1 MVMGDRTGIA
11 VRCRLHEPG
20 ADAGAEERPVTALV
34 TGAAGFIGSTLVDDL
49 LADGQQV
56 RGVDCFSPYYDL
68 GIKRENIA
76 GAVGDRD
83 HFELV
88 QADLLTAYLE
98 ALLDGVDVVYH
109 HAAQPGVRLSWS
121 EHFDV
126 YARCNVLATQRLLEA
141 SVRAGVERFVY
152 ASSSS
157 IYGNADHYPTDET
170 VSPRPHSPYGVTKLA
185 AEHLC
190 GLYAENWGLHTVALR
205 YFTVFGPRQRP
216 DMSIHRLC
224 EAALTGRSFPRFG
237 DGRQVREFTYVG
249 DIVDA
254 NLCAADAAVAPG
266 TVVNIAGG
274 GEIELN
280 DLIATVG
287 ELAGTE
293 VEIENHP
300 AQAGDARR
308 NGGATTAARQLL
320 DWEPRVGLRDGIAA
334 QLAWHADRR
343 LLV

>member
-190 GLYAENWGLHTVALR
+190 NAYAANHGLRTISLR
-205 YFTVFGPRQRP
+205 YFTVYGPRQRP
-216 DMSIHRLC
+216 DMAIHKLI
-224 EAALTGRSFPRFG
+224 EGALDDEPFPLYG
-237 DGRQVREFTYVG
+237 DGSHSRDFTFVG
-249 DIVDA
+249 DVVAA
-254 NLCAADAAVAPG
+254 NRAAAVADVAPG
-266 TVVNIAGG
+266 TVINVCGGAGTTMA
-274 GEIELN
+274 ELI
-280 DLIATVG
+280 DAVG
-287 ELAGTE
+287 EAVGRPVRVDRQAEQPGDVRRTGGDGTRALDLLGWK
-293 VEIENHP
+293 P
-300 AQAGDARR
+300 AHSVADGVAAQVAWHRARR
-308 NGGATTAARQLL
+308 SA
-320 DWEPRVGLRDGIAA
+320 
-334 QLAWHADRR
+334 
-343 LLV
+343 